1 MEPGQGLAQNSMGNG
16 MPWQDMLSSVQPWR
30 WGLEPP
36 TYLSIWV
43 AGAGIPLVA
52 LEEGA
57 RMRNRDVQWGDA
69 KIVLLSSLPSFC
81 FNPPHS
87 LSPQASGLGAPR
99 RSQRDL
105 GRAWVC
111 GREKRRRSRAASVV
125 GGGRVGHTWDGP
137 DPRRVPRNWLQ
148 LASDEQY

>member
-1 MEPGQGLAQNSMGNG
+1 MEPSQGLAQNSMGNG

-57 RMRNRDVQWGDA
+57 SMRNRDVQWGDV

-81 FNPPHS
+81 FNPPHF
-87 LSPQASGLGAPR
+87 LSPQAGGLGAPGEVR
-99 RSQRDL
+99 GTWAGHGCVEGKKKTFLSCLR
-105 GRAWVC
+105 GR
-111 GREKRRRSRAASVV
+111 
-125 GGGRVGHTWDGP
+125 GRVGHTWDGP